1 MALVQSII
9 PGSEIMLTIIGALI
23 LGVVLWVAFDLM
35 MAGLFL
41 LLANVLMWWHRR
53 EQREVDCRLNE

>member
-1 MALVQSII
+1 
-9 PGSEIMLTIIGALI
+9 MLTIIGALI
-23 LGVVLWVAFDLM
+23 LGVVLWVAFDLT